1 MSPLRIIG
9 RGALSQLP
17 SLQTLMCTN
26 NPDLSFI
33 HPSALSKNGSEEET
47 REEWP
52 PIKHVSGANIL
63 HSK

>member
-1 MSPLRIIG
+1 MAPLRLIG

-33 HPSALSKNGSEEET
+33 HPSALSKNGTEEET

-52 PIKHVSGANIL
+52 PIRHASVSL
-63 HSK
+63 FLFF